1 MTTREKLE
9 RKLEKRKEWAG
20 KASEKCSAE
29 FETARKITENIPF
42 GQPILVGHHSERMH
56 RRDIERSA
64 SHMDKGCAEY
74 RKAEYHEE
82 KARGLQDQL
91 DRTIFSDDED
101 AVERLQE
108 RIDERK
114 ATQERYKAA
123 NKIIRGKSTA
133 AEKIAALV
141 NLGFG
146 EENARERVEKNL
158 PIPAY
163 ALTNNN
169 GEIHRLEAR
178 IKDIKRRQA
187 EQAEAEE
194 AGGVIAHD
202 CGYGY
207 MTVKFAE
214 KPDYEIIRALKS
226 AGFYWS
232 RGAWHGKTE
241 SLPACVRDLLPA
253 APAPEPATAET
264 EAQA

>member
-178 IKDIKRRQA
+178 IKEITARKAR
-187 EQAEAEE
+187 QAEAEN
-194 AGGVIAHD
+194 AGGVAVTISGDYA
-202 CGYGY
+202 
-207 MTVKFAE
+207 TVTFAE
-214 KPDYEIIRALKS
+214 KPDYSIIRALKDT
-226 AGFYWS
+226 GFYWS
-232 RGAWHGKTE
+232 RGSWRGLKSA
-241 SLPACVRDLLPA
+241 LPECVRALLPA